1 MNMIHSYGRI
11 ENHDCVQSPFRE
23 SIDWNASG
31 WWNGHF
37 IVIEEREDILVIQST
52 NEATGYA
59 ELEIKTN
66 GFKVIGKP
74 SFLTND
80 IVKIKAKNKT
90 GRIYNV
96 TYHSARECFRY
107 MVDYGNRKSTCWYY
121 DNDLEK
127 AGNQCP

>member
-1 MNMIHSYGRI
+1 MSMIHSYGRI
-11 ENHDCVQSPFRE
+11 ENHDYVLSPFRE
-23 SIDWNASG
+23 SIDWKASG

-52 NEATGYA
+52 NEATGYT

-96 TYHSARECFRY
+96 TYHSTRECFRY
-107 MVDYGNRKSTCWYY
+107 MVDYGIRKSTCWYF